1 MNAALRFANWIASAK
16 ALDWLVNCYD
26 LGSVG
31 QIICQKAKDKR
42 MNQFAVPKVYQA
54 KPSKL
59 KKKVALAAFIIGAVS
74 FTLAVTGV
82 VGPGNGVY
90 FFAGGIPV
98 MAFAFRFW
106 NMQVRNPTRLTFKA
120 EGVEI
125 AQRSSGETIPWA
137 ELESIRYRVWQGGH
151 FWEFRVRGR
160 KQTLD
165 YYVDGLG
172 AQLEELRQTIS
183 AIELPGLLIQTS
195 VQPGDVAKVVAGQT
209 VLGVG
214 RG

>member
-1 MNAALRFANWIASAK
+1 
-16 ALDWLVNCYD
+16 
-26 LGSVG
+26 
-31 QIICQKAKDKR
+31 
-42 MNQFAVPKVYQA
+42 MNQFAVPKVFQA

-59 KKKVALAAFIIGAVS
+59 KKKVALAAFIIGAAS

-106 NMQVRNPTRLTFKA
+106 NMQVRNPTRVTFKP

-137 ELESIRYRVWQGGH
+137 ALESIRYRVWQGGH
-151 FWEFRVRGR
+151 YWAFKTRDRE
-160 KQTLD
+160 QTLD
-165 YYVDGLG
+165 FYVDGLTSV
-172 AQLEELRQTIS
+172 QLEDLRQTIS
-183 AIELPGLLIQTS
+183 VIELPGVLIQTS
-195 VQPGDVAKVVAGQT
+195 VQPGDIAKVVAGQT
-209 VLGVG
+209 LGKGVVSLG